1 MRTEMCARLSANAL
15 VGQDKAVRETQS
27 GTLLS
32 DAENRPSHPSEEA
45 VNKPHYLV
53 HSWQCM
59 NQNHAGVELAH
70 GPHAAPPATHPM
82 FDSAHRSHELTT
94 EAAQKL
100 ASGISA
106 HQHDRVPIPRVQLWE
121 VQDRDLCEGR

>member
-1 MRTEMCARLSANAL
+1 MCTEMCARLSADAL

-32 DAENRPSHPSEEA
+32 DAEIRPGHPSEED
-45 VNKPHYLV
+45 VNKPHYLG

-59 NQNHAGVELAH
+59 GQNHAGVELAH

-82 FDSAHRSHELTT
+82 FDPAHRGHELTT

-100 ASGISA
+100 HSGTSA
-106 HQHDRVPIPRVQLWE
+106 HRHVRVLIPRLDHEEAHDRHVL
-121 VQDRDLCEGR
+121 EGS

>member
-1 MRTEMCARLSANAL
+1 MCTEMCARLSAYAL
-15 VGQDKAVRETQS
+15 VGQDKAVRATHS

-32 DAENRPSHPSEEA
+32 DAESRPGRPSEEA
-45 VNKPHYLV
+45 VDKPHYLV

-59 NQNHAGVELAH
+59 GQNHAGVELAH

-82 FDSAHRSHELTT
+82 FDPAHRGHELTT

-100 ASGISA
+100 DSGISA
-106 HQHDRVPIPRVQLWE
+106 HQHERVPIPRVQLFQ
-121 VQDRDLCEGR
+121 VRDRHLCEGS